1 MRLVNQMVDR
11 IVRVSI
17 TAQVGNYL
25 AGMEQARRAN
35 EKTGMSAADLQA
47 KLEQQNQAMTAAGV
61 GLLAVGA
68 LAAAGVGVAVKKFA
82 EFDSAMSEVQASTHE
97 STANMGLLRDAAI
110 DAGAKTVFSA
120 TEAANA
126 IDELAKAGLSTA
138 DILGGAL
145 DGALSLAS
153 AGGLG
158 VAEAAATAA
167 TALTLFKL
175 KGEDIPHVADL
186 LAAGA
191 GKAQGSVEDLSQALN
206 QGGLVASQAGFTIEE
221 TTGVLAA
228 FAAAG
233 LKGSD
238 AGTSLK
244 TAIIA
249 LQKPST
255 QAQGIMDK
263 YGISV
268 YDANGQMLSFSGI
281 ANQLTT
287 KLGNLTD
294 EQRNSALAT
303 IFGTDAV
310 RSAAVLYTNGAKG
323 IDAWN
328 AKVNDS
334 GYAAETARLK
344 LDNLN
349 GDLEQLGGS
358 FDTAVIK
365 TGSAANDVLRGM
377 VQNITGLVNA
387 FGAAPPIVQQV
398 ALGASVLTAV
408 VGLLGGAFLV
418 GVPKLAA
425 FSTGLAVMSAS
436 TIPAVAAASTL
447 LTASIARGTAGLASF
462 ARFLTGPFG
471 IAVVAAAVSLAFLK
485 KAMDDS
491 TPSAAAID
499 NAMSSAATAA
509 DLLRASTQRGGPT
522 EFFFG
527 DYAKELEKLP
537 VLLDK
542 VKNDGWDFMNLT
554 FVEKGAVQ
562 SLDRLGERLAA
573 LAEKD
578 LPAAQVQF
586 AKITQEYK
594 LNEKQQYALLE
605 SMGPYKDALI
615 KQATALGINVTSADE
630 AANKTALLKL
640 AQEQS
645 EAPALKAADAYLAV
659 ADAAAETDSNLL
671 KLIETINK
679 ANGVGQDASSAN
691 IAYQKTLDD
700 VDAQIQKINEGTEG
714 YAKTLDI
721 TTAAGRDNR
730 TLLDDLAKSNQD
742 AATAQFNLDGN
753 TDAFKKTLEAGRQAV
768 IDRAIDLGATAEQ
781 AQALADNIA
790 KVPTDIAIKALLDAS
805 QPDAEL
811 DALRTKFKNIGG
823 MLMTLP
829 ALQALTIPMRNNPF
843 ALADGKAGGGTVFG
857 PGTSKSDSVPH
868 MLSVGE
874 EVIQEPYASMYRQQ
888 LKQMNNGTYA
898 GAAPIQY
905 AASSGY
911 SRSSSAGSAG
921 RGDINA
927 SFTLNEI
934 TDPVGTATAVMRH
947 MKALG
952 I

>member
-1 MRLVNQMVDR
+1 LADR
-11 IVRVSI
+11 IVKVSL
-17 TAQVGNYL
+17 TAQVSNYVS
-25 AGMEQARRAN
+25 GMEQARRAN
-35 EKTGMSAADLQA
+35 EKTGTSAADLQA
-47 KLEQQNQAMTAAGV
+47 KLEQQNQAMTQMGV
-61 GLLAVGA
+61 GLLAIGA
-68 LAAAGVGVAVKKFA
+68 LAAAGVGLAVKKFA

-110 DAGAKTVFSA
+110 EAGALTVFSA
-120 TEAANA
+120 SEAANA
-126 IDELAKAGLSTA
+126 INELAKAGLSTA

-206 QGGLVASQAGFTIEE
+206 QGGLVASQAGFTIEQ

-228 FAAAG
+228 FASAG

-255 QAQGIMDK
+255 QAQGVMDQ

-268 YDANGQMLSFSGI
+268 YDSSGKMLSFSGI

-287 KLGNLTD
+287 KLGKLTD

-310 RSAAVLYTNGAKG
+310 RSAAVLYSNGAKG
-323 IDAWN
+323 VEEWN
-328 AKVNDS
+328 AKVNDT

-358 FDTAVIK
+358 FDTALIK

-387 FGAAPPIVQQV
+387 FGEAPPIVQQATLAIGV
-398 ALGASVLTAV
+398 LAAVTALA
-408 VGLLGGAFLV
+408 GGAFLV
-418 GVPKLAA
+418 GVPKIAQFTTSLATLKDSTMPGVAAGATRIEKTVGRAGAA
-425 FSTGLAVMSAS
+425 FGLISKAVPIIVAVGIALQLANTYADSFRASTAELEATVKGGGSALDLFSSQLKGTFVTNPAGDIDLARKQIKNLNASLKEAGEASKVWGQGVSTGTGLALDTLGKVGKTLAS
-436 TIPAVAAASTL
+436 TA
-447 LTASIARGTAGLASF
+447 
-462 ARFLTGPFG
+462 
-471 IAVVAAAVSLAFLK
+471 
-485 KAMDDS
+485 DS
-491 TPSAAAID
+491 
-499 NAMSSAATAA
+499 
-509 DLLRASTQRGGPT
+509 
-522 EFFFG
+522 
-527 DYAKELEKLP
+527 
-537 VLLDK
+537 
-542 VKNDGWDFMNLT
+542 
-554 FVEKGAVQ
+554 
-562 SLDRLGERLAA
+562 
-573 LAEKD
+573 D
-578 LPAAQVQF
+578 LPAAQKGFRGLAAETDGSRQRLH
-586 AKITQEYK
+586 E
-594 LNEKQQYALLE
+594 LLSE
-605 SMGPYKDALI
+605 MPDYRDSLI
-615 KQATALGINVTSADE
+615 SVAR
-630 AANKTALLKL
+630 ANGDYSDKMSDSQKKTVLLKL
-640 AQEQS
+640 AMGET
-645 EAPALKAADAYLAV
+645 EAPALRAADAYLAV
-659 ADAAAETDSNLL
+659 ADAASAAEGDLV
-671 KLIETINK
+671 KLIDTINK

-700 VDAQIQKINEGTEG
+700 VDAQIQKIKDGTEG

-730 TLLDDLAKSNQD
+730 ALLDDLAKSNQD

-768 IDRAIDLGATAEQ
+768 IDRAIDLGATADQ

-790 KVPTDIAIKALLDAS
+790 KIPTDIAIKALLDAS
-805 QPDAEL
+805 QPNAEL
-811 DALRTKFKNIGG
+811 DALRAKFRDVGG
-823 MLMTLP
+823 LIMTLP
-829 ALQALTIPMRNNPF
+829 ALQALAVPQKDNPYK
-843 ALADGKAGGGTVFG
+843 KAGGGTVFG

-927 SFTLNEI
+927 PITINQV
-934 TDPVGTATAVMRH
+934 TDPNGTATAVVRR